1 MGASGDPLVRAAQL
15 ASLALGAADAG
26 YSYLL
31 TKPGS
36 LAERVMGPSSGAWH
50 EWGVGLLASAAAI
63 HGRAVLAPSER
74 SMAAVAL
81 LRATV
86 APGHASLL
94 VLEPGTR
101 RRSVGLLAMNLTAAA
116 LSWTASRRLAGR

>member
-1 MGASGDPLVRAAQL
+1 MGSGDRVVQAAQL
-15 ASLALGAADAG
+15 ASLALGAVDAG

-31 TKPGS
+31 PRPGS

-63 HGRAVLAPSER
+63 HATAVVAPSER

-81 LRATV
+81 LRGTV
-86 APGHASLL
+86 APGHLSLIALDPAMRRRSTGLFAMNASASLL
-94 VLEPGTR
+94 
-101 RRSVGLLAMNLTAAA
+101 
-116 LSWTASRRLAGR
+116 SWVASRRLAR